1 MKGHVCLVTIIRAA
15 CVGMALEAVT
25 LLALM
30 PTVVDAAECMDR
42 FPEGRYGIPLT
53 HSAIAS
59 VKPTLDGFSPLYV
72 QKLPVAIATRAD
84 CEYVYTVDVFRLV
97 ESPTALFAGCI
108 GDFDG
113 DGQPDVA
120 LLVKRQRDGRV
131 LPVVFRSQ
139 GARYDVTLIDHI
151 TDPYGFNE
159 NASVWPGPFC
169 HPKPPNGVFES
180 EMGGKVTV
188 VGDLFTI
195 GWLTYFWST
204 AASRFDALLTSD

>member
-1 MKGHVCLVTIIRAA
+1 
-15 CVGMALEAVT
+15 MALEAVT
-25 LLALM
+25 LLALL
-30 PTVVDAAECMDR
+30 PTALSAAECTDR

-53 HSAIAS
+53 HSAIAF

-72 QKLPVAIATRAD
+72 QKLPVAIATPAD

-120 LLVKRQRDGRV
+120 LLRKRQRDGRV

-139 GARYDVTLIDHI
+139 GARYDITLIDHI

-159 NASVWPGPFC
+159 NASVWPGSPRSTF
-169 HPKPPNGVFES
+169 HQSPS
-180 EMGGKVTV
+180 
-188 VGDLFTI
+188 
-195 GWLTYFWST
+195 LT
-204 AASRFDALLTSD
+204 RFGPSSIDALDRTEAARRRRSRSSRRPIN

>member
-1 MKGHVCLVTIIRAA
+1 VIRLHAA
-15 CVGMALEAVT
+15 CIGVALGTVT
-25 LLALM
+25 LLALV
-30 PTVVDAAECMDR
+30 PRALGAAECTDR

-53 HSAIAS
+53 HSAISS

-72 QKLPVAIATRAD
+72 QKLPVAIATPAD

-97 ESPTALFAGCI
+97 ESPTALFAGCV

-113 DGQPDVA
+113 NGQPDVA
-120 LLVKRQRDGRV
+120 LLMKRRRDGRV
-131 LPVVFRSQ
+131 LPVVFRS
-139 GARYDVTLIDHI
+139 RDVTLIDHI

-180 EMGGKVTV
+180 EVGGKVTV

-204 AASRFDALLTSD
+204 AAGRFDSILTSD